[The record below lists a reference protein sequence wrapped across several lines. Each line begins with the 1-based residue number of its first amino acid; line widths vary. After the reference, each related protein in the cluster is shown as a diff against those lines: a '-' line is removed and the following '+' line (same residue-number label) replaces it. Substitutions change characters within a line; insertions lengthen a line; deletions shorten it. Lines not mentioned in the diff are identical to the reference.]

1 MLRLKIDRNRLA
13 VGIAAAVV
21 TTIVG
26 GIVWGF
32 GQQVVRARQM
42 RVEEARL
49 EQAVATK
56 QAYHD
61 ELTAQLEYVQSDEY
75 VEQWAREDARMAR
88 PGEVAVVVLDD
99 ADTATEADATP
110 KSTAT
115 PEPEPKSFWAELWE
129 LIFIPPGQ

>member
-21 TTIVG
+21 TAIVG

-42 RVEEARL
+42 RAEEVRL
-49 EQAVATK
+49 EQAVAAK

-61 ELTAQLEYVQSDEY
+61 ELIAQLEYVRSDEY
-75 VEQWAREDARMAR
+75 VEQWAREDAKMAR
-88 PGEVAVVVLDD
+88 PGEIVVIVLDD
-99 ADTATEADATP
+99 TDTEQEVDATP
-110 KSTAT
+110 TPT
-115 PEPEPKSFWAELWE
+115 PEPEPKSFWVELWE

>member
-21 TTIVG
+21 TAIVG

-32 GQQVVRARQM
+32 GQQVARARQM
-42 RVEEARL
+42 RAEELRL
-49 EQAVATK
+49 EQAVAAK

-61 ELTAQLEYVQSDEY
+61 ELAAQLEYVRSDEY
-75 VEQWAREDARMAR
+75 VEQWAREDAKMAR
-88 PGEVAVVVLDD
+88 PGEVIVVVLD
-99 ADTATEADATP
+99 ATDTEQEVDATP
-110 KSTAT
+110 TPT
-115 PEPEPKSFWAELWE
+115 PEPEPKSFWVEFWE